1 MASHSANNV
10 SVAYKLKRQW
20 QIIYALMMRDIRT
33 RYFGNSWGFIIAVLW
48 PLSHIFILVAMNT
61 VASRAAPF
69 GESTALW
76 YATGVLPFMVFN
88 YSARFIS
95 LGPILNKELTVYPVV
110 KLNDILISRAIIET
124 LNAACIIMLTMII
137 LVFIGVNPIPTY
149 TVDAFI
155 ALGANLLLGIGFGVV
170 NAIIIC
176 AVPGWMTGYALF
188 SVVMWIASGVLFIPD
203 ALPEQFRY
211 YLSFNPSLH
220 GVQWMR
226 SAFYEGYGTVVL
238 DKTYMIQCSVGCLL
252 FGLIIERVF
261 RGKLVGN

>member
-1 MASHSANNV
+1 MSSHAVTHVSA
-10 SVAYKLKRQW
+10 AYKLKRQW

-33 RYFGNSWGFIIAVLW
+33 RYFGNSWGFLIAVLW
-48 PLSHIFILVAMNT
+48 PLSHIFLLVIINT
-61 VASRAAPF
+61 TVGRAAPF

-95 LGPILNKELTVYPVV
+95 MGPALNKELMVYPVV
-110 KLNDILISRAIIET
+110 KLNDILISRAIIES
-124 LNAACIIMLTMII
+124 LNATCIIILTMII
-137 LVFIGVNPIPTY
+137 LVFFGVNPIPTY
-149 TVDAFI
+149 PVEAFL
-155 ALGANLLLGIGFGVV
+155 ALGANLLLGVGFGVI
-170 NAIIIC
+170 NAIITC
-176 AVPGWMTGYALF
+176 AMPGWLTGYALF
-188 SVVMWIASGVLFIPD
+188 SIVMWIASGVLFIPD

-238 DKTYMIQCSVGCLL
+238 DKTYMIQFSIVCLL

>member
-1 MASHSANNV
+1 MPSHALPDMN
-10 SVAYKLKRQW
+10 VAYKLKRQW

-48 PLSHIFILVAMNT
+48 PLSHIFLLVIINT
-61 VASRAAPF
+61 TVGRSAPF

-95 LGPILNKELTVYPVV
+95 MGPIMNKELTVYPVV
-110 KLNDILISRAIIET
+110 KLNDILVSRAIIET
-124 LNAACIIMLTMII
+124 LNAVSIIILTMLI
-137 LVFIGVNPIPTY
+137 LICFGVNPVPTY
-149 TVDAFI
+149 PVEAFLAI
-155 ALGANLLLGIGFGVV
+155 GANLLLGIGFGVV
-170 NAIIIC
+170 NAIITC
-176 AVPGWMTGYALF
+176 AIPGWVTGYALF
-188 SVVMWIASGVLFIPD
+188 SIVMWAASGVLFIPD
-203 ALPEQFRY
+203 SLPEQFRY

-238 DKTYMIQCSVGCLL
+238 DKTYMIQFAVVCLL

-261 RGKLVGN
+261 RGKLLGS